1 MEFRKGLEEELRKE
15 GIDIRVDRKIVDI
28 SSTDIVRLNN
38 KIGQMIEE
46 DERMLKQSAINAGRF
61 PCK

>member
-1 MEFRKGLEEELRKE
+1 MEFGKGLEEELRKE
-15 GIDIRVDRKIVDI
+15 GINLQVKERIEDI

-61 PCK
+61 PCD

>member
-15 GIDIRVDRKIVDI
+15 GIDIHVDKKIVDI
-28 SSTDIVRLNN
+28 SSTDIVRLNR

-46 DERMLKQSAINAGRF
+46 DEAMLKRSAINAGRY

>member
-1 MEFRKGLEEELRKE
+1 MEFGKGLEEELRKE
-15 GIDIRVDRKIVDI
+15 GINLQVKERIVDI

>member
-1 MEFRKGLEEELRKE
+1 MEFRKGLKEELKKE
-15 GIDIRVDRKIVDI
+15 GIDLQVKERIVDI

-38 KIGQMIEE
+38 KIGKMIED

-61 PCK
+61 PCD

>member
-46 DERMLKQSAINAGRF
+46 DERMLKQSAINAGRY

>member
-15 GIDIRVDRKIVDI
+15 GIDIHVDRKIVDI

-46 DERMLKQSAINAGRF
+46 DERMLKQSAINAGRY

>member
-28 SSTDIVRLNN
+28 SSTDIARLNN

>member
-46 DERMLKQSAINAGRF
+46 DERMLKQSTINAGRY